1 MDGKGAVGFGRD
13 PATDQVQ
20 EQYKCIHE
28 LIGMSTMS
36 DEALL
41 RQSSLS
47 HSSTGLPELSPG
59 ARVAGKT
66 GSSRRP
72 PPKPP
77 PLSAGETDSD
87 SEDYSSETD
96 SDSSSD

>member
-1 MDGKGAVGFGRD
+1 MDGKDAVGDGRG
-13 PATDQVQ
+13 PAADDVQ

-28 LIGMSTMS
+28 LICMSTMS

-47 HSSTGLPELSPG
+47 HNGTGLPELSPG
-59 ARVAGKT
+59 TRVAGKT
-66 GSSRRP
+66 GSFRRP
-72 PPKPP
+72 PMKPP
-77 PLSAGETDSD
+77 ALSAGKADSD

-96 SDSSSD
+96 SSSD